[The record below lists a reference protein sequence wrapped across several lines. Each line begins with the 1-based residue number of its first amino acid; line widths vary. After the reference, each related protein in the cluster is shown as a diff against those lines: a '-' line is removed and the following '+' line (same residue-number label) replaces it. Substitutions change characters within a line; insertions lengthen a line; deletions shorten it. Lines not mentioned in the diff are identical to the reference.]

1 MTKLKKLQ
9 DFLKDSPQEVKLKQ
23 LLKRNGFVNYMTD
36 RWQLDFNGKATIF
49 VSRSDDTVSFSANFI
64 LNMGDGGINKG
75 FIMCE
80 ERQIDNAQ
88 TGLID
93 IVEKLEEKYYAQ

>member
-1 MTKLKKLQ
+1 MTKIKKLQ
-9 DFLKDSPQEVKLKQ
+9 SLLRDSPQEAKLKQ
-23 LLKRNGFVNYMTD
+23 LLRRNGFVNYMTN

-64 LNMGDGGINKG
+64 LNMGDGGVNKG
-75 FIMCE
+75 FIACE
-80 ERQIDNAQ
+80 EISIDDAQ
-88 TGLID
+88 RGLTD